1 MLILY
6 SRKCWIGAN
15 FCIFRMMPR
24 RTKIKSTKSFTFE
37 ILITSN
43 KWAWHS
49 RMRTY
54 ENKNTKIYSEGF
66 TAIYTKVCTFQN
78 FPLYGTY
85 STMLLMSTI
94 VKYVEYNATDEYHCK
109 IRYWCTYS
117 TMLLMST
124 IVKYGTGVHT
134 VQCY

>member
-1 MLILY
+1 MVLVY
-6 SRKCWIGAN
+6 VQYNATDEYHC
-15 FCIFRMMPR
+15 
-24 RTKIKSTKSFTFE
+24 KIRY
-37 ILITSN
+37 
-43 KWAWHS
+43 W
-49 RMRTY
+49 
-54 ENKNTKIYSEGF
+54 
-66 TAIYTKVCTFQN
+66 C
-78 FPLYGTY
+78 TY

-124 IVKYGTGVHT
+124 IVKYGTGVRT